1 MICKAFDEYA
11 EKHKIENNTDT
22 SEEDAMGSGTETQMN
37 SGSESQTQAPQTEAP
52 TEDETV
58 TDEAD
63 STDES
68 VSNDDETTEDN
79 SDDEYIIP
87 DSDSKKLTKAD
98 LKGFSKKELRY
109 ARNEIY
115 ARHGRIFNDDEL
127 QAYFE
132 GKSWYVGTQI
142 AEEFDESEL
151 SKVEKANVRLIQKYE
166 NK

>member
-1 MICKAFDEYA
+1 MCRKSICKRIVFPFQKYFRT
-11 EKHKIENNTDT
+11 IIS
-22 SEEDAMGSGTETQMN
+22 SERH
-37 SGSESQTQAPQTEAP
+37 
-52 TEDETV
+52 
-58 TDEAD
+58 
-63 STDES
+63 
-68 VSNDDETTEDN
+68 
-79 SDDEYIIP
+79 
-87 DSDSKKLTKAD
+87 